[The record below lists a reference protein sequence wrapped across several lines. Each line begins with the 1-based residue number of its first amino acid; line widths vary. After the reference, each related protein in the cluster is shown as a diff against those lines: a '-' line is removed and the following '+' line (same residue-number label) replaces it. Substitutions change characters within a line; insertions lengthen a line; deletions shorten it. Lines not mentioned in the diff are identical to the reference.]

1 MVPMTL
7 APAPMT
13 RASAP
18 VAQVAA
24 FAPAA
29 RRATVQCRASIEN
42 QSVDAVSPQCFS
54 RRELL
59 AVSSLAVLAT
69 GARPANAIQGLTAG
83 RIPGVDALI
92 LRCIHSDVIVS
103 VCRSVVWWVATR
115 SLEPTHRRAIVYVQ
129 IM

>member
-1 MVPMTL
+1 MVPMMLT
-7 APAPMT
+7 PAPMT

-18 VAQVAA
+18 LAPVAA
-24 FAPAA
+24 SAPAA
-29 RRATVQCRASIEN
+29 RRATVQCRASSGS

-83 RIPGVDALI
+83 RIPGTDAF
-92 LRCIHSDVIVS
+92 CY
-103 VCRSVVWWVATR
+103 TR
-115 SLEPTHRRAIVYVQ
+115 HA
-129 IM
+129 